1 MSYSSIVKA
10 NSTSVYYAQ
19 INSDDPNTSIS
30 NSQGSTAQSTIPI
43 VQGDKI
49 TLRFYLTEYNYET
62 GVLTHGISLPSSDQ
76 LKGEIRTSDDNTQL
90 VAEVAFDKSVE
101 TAEKKQGYFIS
112 FSKDINNL
120 AGKYFTLGRR
130 TAGDFEI
137 DTSLSPQTV
146 TTTNGSTLMTQTS
159 TVPVA
164 NNDVIK
170 FTYNSNGS
178 GNGITPFSTQ
188 ADFYYVVG
196 MSGPST
202 TFQVSTTLGGTAIA
216 ANSAS
221 SSTYQLYNSYNR
233 GDERID
239 AFWFNDTGGTKTT
252 TAPTIAYNASRV
264 DINTTV
270 APTDAADYPSS
281 KMGNL
286 IGDMDGFELE
296 TTTNSHAIIKST
308 KAGRVDHVPT
318 TSDTSNIGISVQQY
332 GADSICYYEK
342 KFDLTTEAAAINT
355 ALGTADSFTA
365 KLVLK
370 INEGSSSFIKT
381 IAQQDVTIHRDF
393 GS

>member
-10 NSTSVYYAQ
+10 KSTSVYYAQ

-30 NSQGSTAQSTIPI
+30 NSQGSTAQATIPI

-49 TLRFYLTEYNYET
+49 KLRFYLTEYNYET
-62 GVLTHGISLPSSDQ
+62 GVITHGISLPNADD
-76 LKGEIRTSDDNTQL
+76 LKGEIRTSSDSADL
-90 VAEVAFDKSVE
+90 VAEQTFTKTVE
-101 TAEKKQGYFIS
+101 SAEKKQSYFIS

-137 DTSLSPQTV
+137 DTSLSPQSV
-146 TTTNGSTLMTQTS
+146 TTTVGSTLMTQTN
-159 TVPVA
+159 TVPVS
-164 NNDVIK
+164 NDDVIK

-178 GNGITPFSTQ
+178 GNGITPFATQ

-196 MSGPST
+196 ITGPST
-202 TFQVSTTLGGTAIA
+202 TFEVSATKGGSAIA

-221 SSTYQLYNSYNR
+221 TSTYQLYNSYSR
-233 GDERID
+233 DDERID

-252 TAPTIAYNASRV
+252 TAPSIAYNASRV

-270 APTDAADYPSS
+270 APTNAADYPSA

-308 KAGRVDHVPT
+308 KAGRVDHIPT
-318 TSDTSNIGISVQQY
+318 TSDASNIGISVQQY
-332 GADSICYYEK
+332 GADSICYYEAT
-342 KFDLTTEAAAINT
+342 FDTAAQAAAIST
-355 ALGTADSFTA
+355 ALGTANSFTA

-370 INEGSSSFIKT
+370 INEGSFIKT

-393 GS
+393 S

>member
-30 NSQGSTAQSTIPI
+30 NSQGSTAQATIPI

-49 TLRFYLTEYNYET
+49 KLRFYLTEYNYET
-62 GVLTHGISLPSSDQ
+62 GVITHGISLTTGDQ
-76 LKGEIRTSDDNTQL
+76 LKGEIRTSTDSADL
-90 VAEVAFDKSVE
+90 VAEQNFSKTVE
-101 TAEKKQGYFIS
+101 SAEKKQSYFIS

-146 TTTNGSTLMTQTS
+146 TSSNGDSLLEQ
-159 TVPVA
+159 
-164 NNDVIK
+164 NNIPLVNGDVIK

-188 ADFYYVVG
+188 ADFYYVKDVG
-196 MSGPST
+196 VGGNY
-202 TFQVSTTLGGTAIA
+202 FKVAETLNGTALV
-216 ANSAS
+216 ANSSS
-221 SSTYQLYNSYNR
+221 SSTYQLYNNYSR
-233 GDERID
+233 DDERID

-252 TAPTIAYNASRV
+252 TAPSIAYNASRV

-270 APTDAADYPSS
+270 APTNPADYPSA

-332 GADSICYYEK
+332 GADSVCYYEAT
-342 KFDLTTEAAAINT
+342 FDTTAQAAAINS
-355 ALGTADSFTA
+355 ALGTANSFTA

-370 INEGSSSFIKT
+370 INEGSSAFIKT

-393 GS
+393 S